1 MAAAFLN
8 VVRLSPK
15 SRVHRSATREANTL
29 VPFPRWTIWECFA
42 MHAHNRSSVQTRVA
56 YPARVE
62 KTVAKWILKTA
73 IGAVV
78 LLIAGCTKW
87 NEPVRTD
94 HVSGTIEV
102 DEARLASRY
111 GGRVEEI
118 LVREGDG
125 LKAGQVLMRLSAAEL
140 KARHA
145 QTAALLEEMK
155 AGARKEELAAA
166 KNDWQAVVAEYEF
179 AASEERRIAEL
190 FAEKAVSE
198 SERDRAQTRLGSME
212 KSVAAAKSRYELLV
226 AGTRPER
233 IAQVEAQL
241 AEIGTQIREMEV
253 TSPTNAVLEV
263 LHVKVGDAPGPNQA
277 VATLLLTN
285 HLWVRV
291 YVPEPWLGF
300 IKLGQQVRVK
310 VDSFPD
316 RDFAGEV
323 EQIARA
329 AEFTP
334 RNVQT
339 VSDRVKQVFGVKVR
353 LPGGNESLRAGM
365 AADVYFPDT
374 PKTE

>member
-1 MAAAFLN
+1 
-8 VVRLSPK
+8 VRS
-15 SRVHRSATREANTL
+15 
-29 VPFPRWTIWECFA
+29 
-42 MHAHNRSSVQTRVA
+42 HNLSSVQPQVP
-56 YPARVE
+56 YPARVQKAGE
-62 KTVAKWILKTA
+62 FLTSL
-73 IGAVV
+73 AVPLAA
-78 LLIAGCTKW
+78 LLLVGCAKW

-102 DEARLASRY
+102 DETRLASRY
-111 GGRVEEI
+111 GGRVEKI
-118 LVREGDG
+118 FAREGDSVQ
-125 LKAGQVLMRLSAAEL
+125 AGQVILTLSAAEL
-140 KARHA
+140 EARHA
-145 QTAALLEEMK
+145 QTAALLSELK
-155 AGARKEELAAA
+155 AGARKEDLETA
-166 KNDWQAVVAEYEF
+166 KNEWQAQAAELDF
-179 AASEERRIAEL
+179 ARTEEKRITEL
-190 FAEKAVSE
+190 FAQKTIPEA
-198 SERDRAQTRLGSME
+198 ERDRAVSRVASLE
-212 KSVAAAKSRYELLV
+212 KSVAAAKSRYDLLI

-233 IAQVEAQL
+233 IAQVEAQR
-241 AEIGTQIREMEV
+241 AEIETQLGEMKV
-253 TSPTNAVLEV
+253 SSPTNAVLEV
-263 LHVKVGDAPGPNQA
+263 LHVKVGDVPGPNQP

-316 RDFAGEV
+316 QDFPGEV

-353 LPGGNESLRAGM
+353 LPSDREELRAGM

-374 PKTE
+374 PKGN